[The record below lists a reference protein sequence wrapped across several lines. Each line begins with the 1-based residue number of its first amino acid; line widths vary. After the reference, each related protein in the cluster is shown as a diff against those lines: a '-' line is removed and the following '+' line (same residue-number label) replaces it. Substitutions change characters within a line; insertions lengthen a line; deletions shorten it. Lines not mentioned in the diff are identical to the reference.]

1 MAQGIKRT
9 MQDAA
14 VDPNE
19 IRVIYA
25 DFDNTQLLTKDQKA
39 VKSLENIRSMLALR
53 YLVNMCGLNLV
64 HCTGRVGAQI
74 IRDIEDGKFSGL
86 PFAVAS
92 KAKTIIA
99 GVGTEIYHLDETG
112 QYVVDEEWQQKM
124 RDTGFTEAVGKLLTE
139 DGQFQED
146 FLVSISEKIGV
157 DIRLNGQEPDKQTN
171 FKKSMWGNSYDG
183 VTSDDIRKTM
193 IEAMEDRG
201 VDAKAFSIT
210 VSVQTSKI
218 AVDLTPKG
226 ATKPEACEYLM
237 ARDNIRPHNV
247 IMAGDSGNDT
257 HLVNVPGVKIS
268 IPANGQDDL
277 IDQVWDKHPDE
288 RNIRHDT
295 KYEAAAGLIESAKWF
310 GHVSG
315 EQINHAYNK
324 AQEVLEHHYGK
335 NGPKWPE
342 APKA

>member
-1 MAQGIKRT
+1 MAQGIKRD

-14 VDPNE
+14 ADPNE
-19 IRVIYA
+19 KQVIFA

-53 YLVNMCGLNLV
+53 YLVNMGGLNLV

-92 KAKTIIA
+92 RAKTIIA

-124 RDTGFTEAVGKLLTE
+124 RDTGFTEAVGQLLTQ
-139 DGQFQED
+139 DGYFQKD
-146 FLVSISEKIGV
+146 FLASISEKVGA
-157 DIRLNGQEPDKQTN
+157 DIELAGQEPDKQTD
-171 FKKSMWGNSYDG
+171 FKQSMWGNPQDG
-183 VTSDDIRKTM
+183 VTSDAIRNAM

-201 VDAKAFSIT
+201 VDAEAFSIT

-218 AVDLTPKG
+218 AIDLTPKG

-237 ARDNIRPHNV
+237 ARDNIQPHNV

-257 HLVNVPGVKIS
+257 HLTNVPGVKVS
-268 IPANGQDDL
+268 IPSNGQNDL
-277 IDQVWDKHPDE
+277 IEQVWDKHPDE

-324 AQEVLEHHYGK
+324 AKEVLKHHYSRS
-335 NGPKWPE
+335 GPNWPE
-342 APKA
+342 ASKV